1 MGLASCGNKQEQSAC
16 QPCNECI
23 CNKEEEFVFQSW
35 NDCASLN
42 NLKSL
47 VTKVTKKGSETY
59 VDPADRVAVF
69 DMDGTLY
76 AELDPTYLEYAMFMH
91 RCFDDPTYTAPA
103 EVMAVAEEIKE
114 GSWTHTYKSGM
125 DLRHANAA
133 AKAYSGMTLKE
144 FADYTKEFIKKD
156 APGFSGMTYADAF
169 YKPMVEVVDYLHKN
183 DFKCYVVSGSDRYL
197 CRALCCDALK
207 IPSERVIGMDVRLK
221 GTEQGEKDGLD
232 YTLGTEDSLVRT
244 DELLIK
250 NLKMN
255 KVTAIAKEI
264 GRQPIVSFGNSG
276 GDTAMA
282 RYAVYNNPNPSG
294 AWMLV
299 ADDNV
304 RDHANLEKAESSR
317 KNWEKEGFNIVSMKN
332 DFKTIYG
339 DSVQRT
345 EFVIA

>member
-1 MGLASCGNKQEQSAC
+1 MGLASCGNKA
-16 QPCNECI
+16 
-23 CNKEEEFVFQSW
+23 EEEYKFTAW
-35 NDCASLN
+35 NDCASLT

-114 GSWTHTYKSGM
+114 GSWTHTYATGM
-125 DLRHANAA
+125 DMKHAKAA

-169 YKPMVEVVDYLHKN
+169 YKPMIEVVDYLHKN

-197 CRALCCDALK
+197 CRALCCDALH
-207 IPSERVIGMDVRLK
+207 IPSERIIGMDVKLEAK
-221 GTEQGEKDGLD
+221 NQNGKSGLE
-232 YTLGTEDSLVRT
+232 YTYQSDDELIRT

-264 GRQPIVSFGNSG
+264 GRQPLLSFGNSG

-282 RYAVYNNPNPSG
+282 MYTTSHNPNPSG
-294 AWMLV
+294 AFMLV
-299 ADDNV
+299 ADDAE
-304 RDHANLEKAESSR
+304 RDHANLKKAADIQ
-317 KNWEKEGFNIVSMKN
+317 KKWEDLKFNVISMKN

-339 DSVQRT
+339 ENVKMV
-345 EFVIA
+345 EFAK